1 MLVRLEATLGQLELH
16 PKSSS
21 PVFIG
26 LLFLRMHMNM
36 SQNVQIVSA
45 QWVEAIASKTND
57 SRVVV
62 QFLMKNIFSRFGTP
76 RAIIS
81 DVGTHFCNRQ
91 FDSLLAKYGV
101 RHKVAT
107 PYHPQTS
114 GQVEVSNRELKR
126 ILEKTVGASR
136 KEWSTKLDDALWAYR
151 TAFKTPIGMSPFKL
165 LNGKSCHLPVELE
178 LKAYWA
184 SKFLNFDAKATG
196 DERVLQLNELD
207 EFRLEAYEN
216 AKLYKEKTKRWH
228 DQNIVHREFVVGQ
241 LVMLYNSRLKLMPG
255 KLRSRWS
262 GPYTITQVFPYG
274 TVEIISEAT
283 GVFKVNGHRLKV
295 YHGGTIPDE
304 PTTVDLQ
311 DPN

>member
-1 MLVRLEATLGQLELH
+1 
-16 PKSSS
+16 
-21 PVFIG
+21 
-26 LLFLRMHMNM
+26 
-36 SQNVQIVSA
+36 
-45 QWVEAIASKTND
+45 
-57 SRVVV
+57 
-62 QFLMKNIFSRFGTP
+62 MKNIFSRFGTP

-81 DVGTHFCNRQ
+81 DGGTHFCNRQ
-91 FDSLLAKYGV
+91 FDSLLDKYGV

-136 KEWSTKLDDALWAYR
+136 KEWSRKLDDALWAYR

-165 LNGKSCHLPVELE
+165 LYGKSCNLPVELE
-178 LKAYWA
+178 HKVYWA
-184 SKFLNFDAKATG
+184 TKFLNFDAKATG

-228 DQNIVHREFVVGQ
+228 DQNIVPREFVVGQ
-241 LVMLYNSRLKLMPG
+241 LVLLYNSRLKLMPG

-274 TVEIISEAT
+274 TVEITSAT
-283 GVFKVNGHRLKV
+283 TGAFKVNGHRMKV
-295 YHGGTIPDE
+295 YHGGAIPDE

-311 DPN
+311 YPN